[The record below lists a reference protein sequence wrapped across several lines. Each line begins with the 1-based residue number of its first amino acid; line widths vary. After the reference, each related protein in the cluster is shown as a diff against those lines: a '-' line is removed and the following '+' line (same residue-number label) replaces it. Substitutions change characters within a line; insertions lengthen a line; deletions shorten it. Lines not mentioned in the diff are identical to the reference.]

1 MPLLKIDTN
10 VSIDTEAKQALL
22 ANTSKLVAE
31 ILGKPESY
39 VMVKL
44 ETNPDMMFA
53 GTNAPLVYA
62 ELKSIGLPEAK
73 TKDFSASLA
82 MLFADKMQVDSQ
94 RVYIEFA
101 NAERHMWGWNGST
114 F

>member
-10 VSIDTEAKQALL
+10 VLIETEAKHVLL
-22 ANTSKLVAE
+22 AKASKLVAE

-44 ETNPDMMFA
+44 ENNPDMMFA
-53 GTNAPLVYA
+53 GNTTPLVYA
-62 ELKSIGLPEAK
+62 ELKSIGLPETK
-73 TKDFSASLA
+73 TKDFSACLA
-82 MLFADKMQVDSQ
+82 SLFAEELQVDAQ